1 MKYLVCLLAA
11 VTFMACESDSS
22 SFTLEGSASGFEDGT
37 SVYVYKVGGDNR
49 PEIADTL
56 TINQGTFKGS
66 FPKTEEISVNYL
78 TIDGA
83 QANVIYFPENENLK
97 ATIYKDSIAA
107 SFVSGSKQNDAYA
120 TFSKKMKEFNEQKA
134 SNVQRF
140 NQARREQD
148 NMLVSQIQQE
158 NIALVAEETSYKKNF
173 IIENGNSLF
182 SAMLLSE
189 MVNRKEVNAQLANTY
204 IKSFSPKVAAT
215 KVTEELKTTL
225 ASLKKADIGAE
236 APNFTAPTPD
246 GEMLSLTDALGKYTI
261 IDFWASWCRP
271 CRIENP
277 NVVRVYEK
285 YHDKGLNII
294 SVSLD
299 KSGQKERWIK
309 AIEDDN
315 MNWYHVSNLK
325 FWQDPI
331 ARQYNVR
338 SIPATFLLDENGNI
352 IDKNLRGAALENK
365 IASLMGGQ

>member
-1 MKYLVCLLAA
+1 MKPILYILTALSLI
-11 VTFMACESDSS
+11 ACGSDSD
-22 SFTLEGSASGFEDGT
+22 SFTLEGSAAGFEDGT
-37 SVYVYKVGGDNR
+37 LVYVYRVGGDNR

-56 TINQGTFKGS
+56 TINQGAFNGT

-83 QANVIYFPENENLK
+83 QANIIYFPENEDLK
-97 ATIYKDSIAA
+97 ATVYKDSIAT
-107 SFVSGSKQNDAYA
+107 SFVSGSKQNDAYTVFA
-120 TFSKKMKEFNEQKA
+120 KQMKEFNEQKA

-140 NQARREQD
+140 QQARREQD

-158 NIALVAEETSYKKNF
+158 NIALVAEEATVKKSF
-173 IIENGNSLF
+173 IVENGNSLF
-182 SAMLLSE
+182 SAMLLAE
-189 MVNRKEVNAQLANTY
+189 MVNRKEVTAPMANTY
-204 IKSFSPKVAAT
+204 IGSFSPKVAST
-215 KVTEELKTTL
+215 KVVEELKTTL
-225 ASLKKADIGAE
+225 ASLKKADIGAA

-246 GEMLSLTDALGKYTI
+246 GEMLSLSDALGKYTI
-261 IDFWASWCRP
+261 VDFWASWCRP
-271 CRIENP
+271 CRVENP

-299 KSGQKERWIK
+299 KNGQKERWIK

-315 MNWYHVSNLK
+315 MDWYHVSNLK

-331 ARQYNVR
+331 AREYNVR

-352 IDKNLRGAALENK
+352 IDKNLRGRALEAK